1 MASPDDELKTVTR
14 YILEGVERSAHIA
27 ARVRSLEGEG
37 RDASQAERAMRDLE
51 ATLVVLRQRHQ
62 CLSLEAR
69 SRRLLAVLRQRAPAP
84 RAAQRRRPQE

>member
-1 MASPDDELKTVTR
+1 MASPDDELKTVAK

-37 RDASQAERAMRDLE
+37 RDTSQAERAMKDLE

-69 SRRLLAVLRQRAPAP
+69 SRRLLAALRQRTPAARPAP
-84 RAAQRRRPQE
+84 RRRPAE